1 MYAIIVE
8 LKNLVTNTEVCEVAR
23 KYKTLQEAQ
32 QGLKFLKESA
42 LENAEEIEADNDVEA
57 KFSVVTIN

>member
-57 KFSVVTIN
+57 KFSIATIN

>member
-1 MYAIIVE
+1 MYAIVVE
-8 LKNLVTNTEVCEVAR
+8 LKNLATNTEVCEIAR

-42 LENAEEIEADNDVEA
+42 LENAEEIETDNDVEA
-57 KFSVVTIN
+57 KFSIATIN

>member
-1 MYAIIVE
+1 MYAIVVE
-8 LKNLVTNTEVCEVAR
+8 LKNLATNTEVCEIAR

-42 LENAEEIEADNDVEA
+42 LENAEEIETDDNVEA
-57 KFSVVTIN
+57 KFSIATIN

>member
-1 MYAIIVE
+1 MYAIVVK
-8 LKNLVTNTEVCEVAR
+8 LKNLATNTEVCEIAR

-42 LENAEEIEADNDVEA
+42 LENAEEIETDNDVEA
-57 KFSVVTIN
+57 KFSIATIN

>member
-1 MYAIIVE
+1 MYAVIVE
-8 LKNLVTNTEVCEVAR
+8 LKNLADDTEVCEVAR

-42 LENAEEIEADNDVEA
+42 LENAEAIEVDNDVEA
-57 KFSVVTIN
+57 KFSIATIN